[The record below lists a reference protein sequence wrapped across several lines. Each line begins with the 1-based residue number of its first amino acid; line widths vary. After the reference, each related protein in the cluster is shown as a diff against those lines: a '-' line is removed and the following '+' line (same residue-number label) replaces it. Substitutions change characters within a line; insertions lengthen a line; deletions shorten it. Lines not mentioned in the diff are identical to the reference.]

1 MEKKGEHKERARAAC
16 SQLPPDHVQR
26 RAHGPRGDR
35 TPGARAGREEE
46 TETGEEASEVTEQT
60 SHR

>member
-1 MEKKGEHKERARAAC
+1 MEKKGEHKERAGAAR

-35 TPGARAGREEE
+35 TQGARAGREEE
-46 TETGEEASEVTEQT
+46 TEAGAEAAEVAEQT
-60 SHR
+60 SRR